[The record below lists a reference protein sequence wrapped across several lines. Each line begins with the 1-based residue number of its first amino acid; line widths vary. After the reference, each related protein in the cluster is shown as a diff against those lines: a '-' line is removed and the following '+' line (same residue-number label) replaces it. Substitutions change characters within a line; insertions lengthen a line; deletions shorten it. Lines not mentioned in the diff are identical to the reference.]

1 MTGHRCKMSLR
12 VSHPLRSTSAQAWPN
27 SARVYPVFGPRPATR
42 NVPKTDS
49 ADVRLTGGAGA
60 GADDCGGATT
70 SEVGMAGGV
79 VGSCSA
85 AVVITGCG
93 ALTGVGAPHPARSTP
108 TPSATPICPRFTA
121 CPRSSSSYWAQ
132 NGLRIVH
139 LARNQSAHRG
149 YIPTGIKG
157 IFFTLCGF
165 PLIWAVGHQ

>member
-1 MTGHRCKMSLR
+1 MSLR

-70 SEVGMAGGV
+70 SGVGMAGGV

-85 AVVITGCG
+85 VVVITGCG

-108 TPSATPICPRFTA
+108 TPSATPSCPRFTV
-121 CPRSSSSYWAQ
+121 CPHSSSSYCAQ
-132 NGLRIVH
+132 NGQRIVH
-139 LARNQSAHRG
+139 LATNQSAHWG